1 MASPAIRQN
10 STLSTLSPV
19 QVQVVIA
26 LAAGISV
33 TSAAETAGI
42 HRSTIY
48 TWLNTDPYFRVAV
61 EQSRT
66 EYDHRLQDELRSLG
80 QIALKA
86 IRELLE
92 STATPAAVR
101 LRAALAILRHPLSLP
116 HPSDAILQSAEA
128 DTSFLRARGPSP
140 APQKPAEGVRS
151 RNVPAPAAAPSSTS
165 VAAPSLPFPPIRQ
178 NSTLSTSVGGLADS
192 AHVIAQVTDEP
203 VLGQW

>member
-19 QVQVVIA
+19 QVRVVIA
-26 LAAGISV
+26 LASGISV

-128 DTSFLRARGPSP
+128 DTSFLRVCGPSP
-140 APQKPAEGVRS
+140 APQKPPADVRS
-151 RNVPAPAAAPSSTS
+151 RNAPAPAAPSSTS
-165 VAAPSLPFPPIRQ
+165 VATAPSLPYPPIRQ
-178 NSTLSTSVGGLADS
+178 NSTLSTALAFNEQR
-192 AHVIAQVTDEP
+192 AGCGEP
-203 VLGQW
+203 WRPRLRILV